1 MSETPNGHLT
11 EEELAE
17 ILAGEASDS
26 QLKHLETCSEC
37 AQSVKE
43 LRLVTSALK
52 SIDDEE
58 IPRKIEREILILTHK
73 SKWDGVQQL
82 LLNPMLSVFIAIIML
97 VLIYFAVF
105 SFM

>member
-1 MSETPNGHLT
+1 MSEIQNGHLT
-11 EEELAE
+11 EEELVE
-17 ILAGEASDS
+17 IAAGEASDS
-26 QLKHLETCSEC
+26 QLKHIETCHQC

-43 LRLVTSALK
+43 LRLVSSALL

-58 IPRKIEREILILTHK
+58 IPRKTERDILILTQK

-82 LLNPMLSVFIAIIML
+82 LLNPMLSAFIGILML
-97 VLIYFAVF
+97 ILIYFAVF